1 VKLKT
6 GSRLA
11 WGLFLLF
18 LVVFTSGMTLG
29 FASNAPGVAG
39 ALPFAIAFSIFAAV
53 GALVAS
59 RRPDSPIGWLLI
71 PIGFGPALGFLG
83 LGYARWALIQRPG
96 SLPFGHAAAW
106 ITTWAFSPIFLIL
119 LVLLLFPSGRLPSPR
134 WKPFAWMV
142 GTLIAVSTVGSAL
155 VEGPIDRESLPGIEN
170 PIAVPEFRVVNNA
183 ALILTGLFF
192 LICVASLFIRYRRAS
207 GDERQQMKWLAFGAV
222 AAGIGLPL
230 SDALPSPVADW
241 VALAAL
247 VSLAAGISIAVLRFR
262 LYDVDIV
269 INKTVV
275 YGLLAVF
282 IAAVYLGIVV
292 VLGAVFF
299 GRRGNLALSI
309 VATALIA
316 AAFQPVRA
324 RTERL
329 ANRLVYGKSANPYEV
344 LSEFSQRVIRYSAD
358 EVVPQVAELIRD
370 ATRAEAA
377 EVWLR
382 VGHQLELRGSSP
394 EVLEE
399 TQRRIDLVGEGQPD
413 IPGVTSTAPI
423 DYQGELLGAIGIRT
437 RRGRELDPRTQSLV
451 RDFARQAALVLRN
464 VRLLAELQ
472 ASRQRLVSAQNEERR
487 KLERDLHDGAQQQL
501 VALKVQ
507 LGLAERIAAE
517 EKVKTMLSQLQASTD
532 ETIDALRDL
541 ARGIYPPV
549 LADQGLSAALN
560 VQASKAQ
567 HQISIS
573 SDGIGRYPQAIE
585 AAVYFCC
592 LEAMQNAG
600 KYAGGASVEIRLRR
614 DNGSL
619 VFEVEDEGPG
629 FHPETVKRGSGLQN
643 MTDRVEA
650 LGGKL
655 SLVSSP
661 GSGTLVRGEVP
672 IPESQVAS

>member
-1 VKLKT
+1 VKPKT

-106 ITTWAFSPIFLIL
+106 MTTWAFSPIFLIL

-142 GTLIAVSTVGSAL
+142 GTVIAVSTVGSAL
-155 VEGPIDRESLPGIEN
+155 HEGPIDRESLPGIEN
-170 PIAVPEFRVVNNA
+170 PIAVPKFRVVDNA
-183 ALILTGLFF
+183 ALILTGLIF

-262 LYDVDIV
+262 LYDIDIV
-269 INKTVV
+269 INKTLV
-275 YGLLAVF
+275 YGLLAAFVT
-282 IAAVYLGIVV
+282 AVYLGIVV
-292 VLGAVFF
+292 GIGALV
-299 GRRGNLALSI
+299 GSRGSLVLSI
-309 VATALIA
+309 IATALIA
-316 AAFQPVRA
+316 LAFQPVRQRA
-324 RTERL
+324 QRFV
-329 ANRLVYGKSANPYEV
+329 NRVVYGKRATPYEV
-344 LSEFSQRVIRYSAD
+344 LSEFSQRVGRYSSE
-358 EVVPQVAELIRD
+358 EVLPQMAELVRE
-370 ATRAEAA
+370 ATGAERS

-382 VGHQLELRGSSP
+382 VGSELQPKASSPVNLSPNGAITALELRGDGLPSLPGADVS
-394 EVLEE
+394 
-399 TQRRIDLVGEGQPD
+399 
-413 IPGVTSTAPI
+413 IPLAHR
-423 DYQGELLGAIGIRT
+423 DELLGALALRMPHRSG
-437 RRGRELDPRTQSLV
+437 LDPVSQKLLG
-451 RDFARQAALVLRN
+451 DFAPQAALVLRN

-507 LGLAERIAAE
+507 LGLAERLSE
-517 EKVKTMLSQLQASTD
+517 DEKLKTLLGRLRSSTD
-532 ETIDALRDL
+532 ETIDSLRDL

-549 LADQGLSAALN
+549 LADRGLEAALS
-560 VQASKAQ
+560 VHAAK
-567 HQISIS
+567 S
-573 SDGIGRYPQAIE
+573 SQRVSVSADGVGRYPEEVE
-585 AAVYFCC
+585 AAIYFCC
-592 LEAMQNAG
+592 LEAMQNAA
-600 KYAGGASVEIRLRR
+600 KHAGDGPVEVRLHQE
-614 DNGSL
+614 NGFL
-619 VFEVEDEGPG
+619 TFEVRDSGPG
-629 FHPETVKRGSGLQN
+629 FDPGSIKRGSGLQN
-643 MTDRVEA
+643 MSDRIEA
-650 LGGKL
+650 LGGTLEIKAT
-655 SLVSSP
+655 P
-661 GSGTLVRGEVP
+661 GEGTTVRGQLQIQVLQP
-672 IPESQVAS
+672 I